1 MGEWFKKHALIG
13 RYSSLNERYLSLPAS
28 EQQPIISTQMNI
40 KKITSIL
47 ILSFLCFIPSIQ
59 AQETYKEVLETEYTP
74 INKELYNVIVALD
87 KEYFDAYN
95 SCDMEKQKSLY
106 SENLE
111 FFHDKGG
118 VSTSKQDVLTAIEEN
133 ICGKVTRTLLEGS
146 IEVYPIKDYG
156 AIEIGYH
163 KFYNNQEPNAKSK
176 ANKFILVWK
185 NEDGKWLITKVISL
199 H

>member
-1 MGEWFKKHALIG
+1 MK
-13 RYSSLNERYLSLPAS
+13 
-28 EQQPIISTQMNI
+28 I
-40 KKITSIL
+40 KKIKSITIL
-47 ILSFLCFIPSIQ
+47 ILIFISPFGYS
-59 AQETYKEVLETEYTP
+59 QETYKDILETDYIP
-74 INKELYNVIVALD
+74 IDKEVYSIIIAKD

-95 SCDMEKQKSLY
+95 SCDIKKQASLY

-118 VSTSKQDVLTAIEEN
+118 LSTSKQEILTSIEKN
-133 ICGKVTRTLLEGS
+133 ICGKVIRTLIEGS

-176 ANKFILVWK
+176 PSKFIMVWK
-185 NEDGKWLITKVISL
+185 NEGEKWLISKVISL

>member
-1 MGEWFKKHALIG
+1 MKAKEFK
-13 RYSSLNERYLSLPAS
+13 S
-28 EQQPIISTQMNI
+28 
-40 KKITSIL
+40 ITIL
-47 ILSFLCFIPSIQ
+47 ILILISPYGYS
-59 AQETYKEVLETEYTP
+59 QETYKDILETEYVP
-74 INKELYNVIVALD
+74 IDKKAYDIIVAKD

-95 SCDMEKQKSLY
+95 TCDMKKQASLY
-106 SENLE
+106 SEDLE

-118 VSTSKQDVLTAIEEN
+118 LSTSKQEILASIERN
-133 ICGKVTRTLLEGS
+133 ICGKVTRTLIEGS

-176 ANKFILVWK
+176 PSKFIMVWK
-185 NEDGKWLITKVISL
+185 NEDEKWLISKVISL

>member
-1 MGEWFKKHALIG
+1 
-13 RYSSLNERYLSLPAS
+13 
-28 EQQPIISTQMNI
+28 MNI
-40 KKITSIL
+40 KKITTIL
-47 ILSFLCFIPSIQ
+47 ILSFLGFIPFLQ
-59 AQETYKEVLETEYTP
+59 AQETYKEVLETEYVP
-74 INKELYNVIVALD
+74 IDKELYSTIVALD

-106 SENLE
+106 AEGLE

-118 VSTSKQDVLTAIEEN
+118 LSTSKQDVLTAIEEN
-133 ICGKVTRTLLEGS
+133 ICGKVRRTLLEGS

-163 KFYNNQEPNAKSK
+163 KFYNNQEPNAESK
-176 ANKFILVWK
+176 ASKFILVWK

>member
-1 MGEWFKKHALIG
+1 MKAKEFK
-13 RYSSLNERYLSLPAS
+13 S
-28 EQQPIISTQMNI
+28 
-40 KKITSIL
+40 ITIL
-47 ILSFLCFIPSIQ
+47 ILILISPYGYS
-59 AQETYKEVLETEYTP
+59 QETYKDILETEYVP
-74 INKELYNVIVALD
+74 IDKKVYDIIVAKD

-95 SCDMEKQKSLY
+95 TCDMKKQASLY
-106 SENLE
+106 SEDLE

-118 VSTSKQDVLTAIEEN
+118 LSTSKQEILTSIEKN
-133 ICGKVTRTLLEGS
+133 ICGKVTRTLIDGS

-176 ANKFILVWK
+176 PSKFIMVWK
-185 NEDGKWLITKVISL
+185 NEGEKWLISKVISL

>member
-1 MGEWFKKHALIG
+1 MFFFISPFG
-13 RYSSLNERYLSLPAS
+13 YS
-28 EQQPIISTQMNI
+28 
-40 KKITSIL
+40 
-47 ILSFLCFIPSIQ
+47 
-59 AQETYKEVLETEYTP
+59 QETYQDILKTEYVPIDKEVYD
-74 INKELYNVIVALD
+74 IIVAKD

-95 SCDMEKQKSLY
+95 NCDIKKQALLY
-106 SENLE
+106 SEDLE

-118 VSTSKQDVLTAIEEN
+118 LSTSKQEVLNSLEKN
-133 ICGKVTRTLLEGS
+133 ICGKVSRTLIDGS

-176 ANKFILVWK
+176 PSKFIMVWK
-185 NEDGKWLITKVISL
+185 KEGEKWHISKVISL